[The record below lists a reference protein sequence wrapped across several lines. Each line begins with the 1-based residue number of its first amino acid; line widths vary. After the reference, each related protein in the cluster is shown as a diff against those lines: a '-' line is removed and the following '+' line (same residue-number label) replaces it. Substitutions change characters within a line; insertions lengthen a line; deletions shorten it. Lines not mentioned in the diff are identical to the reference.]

1 MFVTQPMRLRSLN
14 LRHFRNITLTRLE
27 FAGRL
32 VCCVGGNGQ
41 GKTNLLEAIGL
52 LTALRSFRTTDNR
65 LLLMHNQ
72 PAAALIC
79 ELEHERLGTSKVSI
93 TLHRAG
99 KEVFCDDTRVTKL
112 ADFIGRF
119 PTVAFSSQ
127 DQQLVRGSPA
137 GRRRWLDVTAA
148 AMEPDYLRALQVYD
162 KALEARNSLLKS
174 EGASD
179 AEFEAFEAALAPAAA
194 ELITRR
200 SAVITVLGAHLA
212 QAYDRIAAG
221 AEVPALV
228 YRPDFAEEPDAE
240 VLQARLAAG
249 RGRDR
254 MVRTTV
260 GGAHRDDF
268 ELTLGGRDAK
278 DFGSEGQQRSLV
290 LALKLAQAAWFHE
303 RSGVRPVLLAD
314 DVLGELDATRRRE
327 FWQAIDP
334 ESQVI
339 ATGTDLPDAGLGDWQ
354 IFRVADGGVTPEP

>member
-1 MFVTQPMRLRSLN
+1 MRLRSLN
-14 LRHFRNITLTRLE
+14 LRHFRNVTLTRLE
-27 FAGRL
+27 FSGRL
-32 VCCVGGNGQ
+32 VCFVGGNGQ
-41 GKTNLLEAIGL
+41 GKTNLLEAVGL
-52 LTALRSFRTTDNR
+52 LTALRSFRTPDNR

-79 ELEHERLGTSKVSI
+79 ELDHERVGTAKVSI
-93 TLHRAG
+93 TLRRDG
-99 KEVFCDDTRVTKL
+99 KEVWCDDTRVAKL

-137 GRRRWLDVTAA
+137 GRRRWLDVAAA
-148 AMEPDYLRALQVYD
+148 AMEPDYLRALLAYD

-179 AEFEAFEAALAPAAA
+179 AELEAFEVALAPAAA
-194 ELITRR
+194 DLIARR
-200 SAVITVLGAHLA
+200 SAVIATLGAHLA
-212 QAYDRIAAG
+212 KAYERIASG
-221 AEVPALV
+221 AERPALV
-228 YRPDFAEEPDAE
+228 YRPDFDEEPDAE
-240 VLQARLAAG
+240 ALLARLAAS

-254 MVRTTV
+254 MFRTTV

-278 DFGSEGQQRSLV
+278 DYGSEGQQRSLV

-314 DVLGELDATRRRE
+314 DVLGELDAARRRE
-327 FWQAIDP
+327 FWQAVDP

-339 ATGTDLPDAGLGDWQ
+339 ATGTALPDATLGNWR
-354 IFRVADGGVTPEP
+354 IFRVADGEVSPEP